1 MARSA
6 GPRAGS
12 PRGRRPAAAGRSR
25 GRRWSRSRRPPRRP
39 PPPRGAPGR
48 RRSLPSPGGS
58 CGEVGGEP
66 ARDERQLQDRDRAP
80 SALCR
85 TKRPPCEAAKRRTS
99 RQPVATAAAR
109 TSAPP
114 DPGAASAPGRVEDR
128 RPESATETT
137 RRPARRRPSTTIS
150 GPPCSIALTIRLSTA
165 CSRAAASPSTTA
177 SPARQRS
184 SSEPPPSATLACQR
198 RTADRSGGFA
208 AQRLARPLAAAAV
221 DLPIEPLEGDR
232 RQPRR
237 ARDDVAARA
246 AAAEG
251 KRLQRAAQLV
261 QRLVDRGPLALRHPS
276 ISRYPTPQQL
286 IT

>member
-1 MARSA
+1 MRRGRRRA
-6 GPRAGS
+6 GPRRAAAPGS
-12 PRGRRPAAAGRSR
+12 RPSPAPPCAGRSGHR
-25 GRRWSRSRRPPRRP
+25 
-39 PPPRGAPGR
+39 AR
-48 RRSLPSPGGS
+48 RRSGARAPARGHVGRPPTIRPTDLRRGGRSAVASRTGGPSP
-58 CGEVGGEP
+58 
-66 ARDERQLQDRDRAP
+66 
-80 SALCR
+80 
-85 TKRPPCEAAKRRTS
+85 RPRS
-99 RQPVATAAAR
+99 
-109 TSAPP
+109 
-114 DPGAASAPGRVEDR
+114 
-128 RPESATETT
+128 T

-198 RTADRSGGFA
+198 RTAERSGA
-208 AQRLARPLAAAAV
+208 SQRSGSRGRSAAAAV
-221 DLPIEPLEGDR
+221 DLPIEALEGDR

-237 ARDDVAARA
+237 ARDDVATRSRRR
-246 AAAEG
+246 EG